1 MISRRPLLL
10 GAVASGLLAS
20 PAWAQRAGEF
30 AGNWHGV
37 LNVGQTRLRL
47 RFEIADGP
55 SATLYSLDQG
65 NAAIPAA
72 STQIA
77 GARIDLSFPNIAA
90 RYQGELSNGRIE
102 GVFTQ
107 GEATMMLS
115 LGREPITVPA
125 PPSVEALTQAR
136 LAELRA
142 NVGAPA
148 MAAAAAKRDG
158 RSIAFAD
165 GLRAVGQTAAVTTSD
180 RWHLGSIT
188 KSMTATLVAR
198 TAEAGAISWDDT
210 VGDVLGA
217 AAPEMRAEYRNITY
231 RHLLS
236 HRSGLPANIE
246 TAQLLAFPRY
256 NDDSRQDRVAYARLA
271 LAQAPLGPADQT
283 FTYSNSG
290 YVIAGAML
298 EARMGAT
305 WESLIQSHVFA
316 PLGMASAGQGA
327 PGSPGVYDE
336 PVGHNAGVSG
346 LMPFP
351 PGGEITD
358 NPAVLGPAGRVHA
371 AFEDVLKY
379 LAAHRD
385 RTPFLRS
392 ESWERLHTPPFGGD
406 YAMGWVQRDG
416 GLWHNGSNT
425 LWYAEVSFNPGAG
438 VVAAAATNDGRIGI
452 VGPTL
457 GAVLRSAALAV
468 A

>member
-10 GAVASGLLAS
+10 GAAASGLLAV
-20 PAWAQRAGEF
+20 PAWAQSAGAFSGE
-30 AGNWHGV
+30 WHGA
-37 LNVGQTRLRL
+37 LNLGQARLRL

-55 SATLYSLDQG
+55 RATLYSLDQG

-72 STQIA
+72 STQID
-77 GARIDLSFPNIAA
+77 GSLIEMSFPNIGASFRGGLA
-90 RYQGELSNGRIE
+90 GDRINGS
-102 GVFTQ
+102 FTQ
-107 GEATMMLS
+107 GGATMPLS
-115 LGREPITVPA
+115 LGREPIAPAA
-125 PPSVEALTQAR
+125 PPPVEPLTLAR

-148 MAAAAAKRDG
+148 MGAAAANRDG
-158 RSIAFAD
+158 RSITLAD
-165 GLRAVGQTAAVTTSD
+165 GVRALGHSATVTTSD

-188 KSMTATLVAR
+188 KSMTSTLVAR
-198 TAEAGAISWDDT
+198 AVEAGAVSWDDT
-210 VGDVLGA
+210 VGDALSGVV
-217 AAPEMRAEYRNITY
+217 PEMRAEYRDITY

-246 TAQLLAFPRY
+246 TAQLLTFPQY
-256 NDDSRQDRVAYARLA
+256 NDDPRHDRAAYARIA
-271 LAQAPLGPADQT
+271 LTQAPVGAAEAT

-290 YVIAGAML
+290 YVLAGAML
-298 EARMGAT
+298 EARLGAT
-305 WESLIQSHVFA
+305 WESLIREHVFN
-316 PLGMASAGQGA
+316 PLEMASAGQGA
-327 PGSPGVYDE
+327 PGNAGAYDQ
-336 PVGHNAGVSG
+336 PVGHNVGAAGLVAY
-346 LMPFP
+346 P

-371 AFEDVLKY
+371 TFEDVLKY

-385 RTPFLRS
+385 RTSFLRR

-406 YAMGWVQRDG
+406 YAMGWARREG

-425 LWYAEVSFNPGAG
+425 LWYAEVSFNPGVG
-438 VVAAAATNDGRIGI
+438 VIAVAATNDGRVGV

-457 GAVLRSAALAV
+457 RAVRMSAVQAV

>member
-10 GAVASGLLAS
+10 GAAASGLLAV
-20 PAWAQRAGEF
+20 PAWAQGAGDF

-37 LNVGQTRLRL
+37 LNLGQTRLRL

-55 SATLYSLDQG
+55 RAALYSLDQG
-65 NAAIPAA
+65 NAAIAAA
-72 STQIA
+72 STQID
-77 GARIDLSFPNIAA
+77 GARIDISFPNIGA
-90 RYQGELSNGRIE
+90 RFQGRLTDGRID
-102 GVFTQ
+102 GNFTQ
-107 GEATMMLS
+107 GGATLPLS
-115 LGREPITVPA
+115 LGREPIAQTAA
-125 PPSVEALTQAR
+125 PPVEALTQAR

-142 NVGAPA
+142 AVGAPA
-148 MAAAAAKRDG
+148 MAAAAAKREG

-165 GLRAVGQTAAVTTSD
+165 GLRAVGQAAAVTTSD

-188 KSMTATLVAR
+188 KSMTSTLVAR
-198 TAEAGAISWDDT
+198 AAEAGAISWDDT
-210 VGDVLGA
+210 VADVLGA

-231 RHLLS
+231 RQLLS

-246 TAQLLAFPRY
+246 TAQLLTFPRY
-256 NDDSRQDRVAYARLA
+256 SDDPRQERVAYARMA
-271 LAQAPLGPADQT
+271 LAQAPLGPPERT

-290 YVIAGAML
+290 YVVAGAML
-298 EARMGAT
+298 EARMGPT
-305 WESLIQSHVFA
+305 WESLIQQHVFA

-327 PGSPGVYDE
+327 PGSPGVYDQ

-346 LMPFP
+346 LLPFP

-385 RTPFLRS
+385 RTSFLRR

-425 LWYAEVSFNPGAG
+425 LWYAEVSFNPNTG
-438 VVAAAATNDGRIGI
+438 VIAAAAANDGRVGV

-457 GAVLRSAALAV
+457 GTVLRSAALAV